1 MEDVHVRGDLAY
13 VTLIGANANSWA
25 VVDLGSGRVLHRE
38 SGDPPLLLLGDGSD
52 W

>member
-13 VTLIGANANSWA
+13 VTLIGANTISWA
-25 VVDLGSGRVLHRE
+25 VIDLRSGRTLHRK